1 MTSATDRFRRR
12 SDPLAAS
19 TEGAGRGVGSPLL
32 WICLVALLLAAGGTY
47 SWIRLRN
54 ELVAL
59 DVAVDTQWK
68 QVENQLERQ
77 HDLLP
82 KLAAVARRYAAH
94 EAGVLEKLAAARA
107 AYAGAN
113 ADAKPRLAG
122 QVDGVLAN
130 VLALAESY
138 PDLKADQQFRDLS
151 YEIAGSQN
159 RIALERQ
166 RYNEIVGVLNARL
179 RQVPWS
185 LVADGLES
193 ASFYEAPRE
202 QLADPD
208 LEL

>member
-1 MTSATDRFRRR
+1 MTSATDRFRHR
-12 SDPLAAS
+12 SDRLAPPTA
-19 TEGAGRGVGSPLL
+19 GAGRGVGSPRL
-32 WICLVALLLAAGGTY
+32 WISFIVLLLAAGVTY
-47 SWIRLRN
+47 SWIHLRN

-59 DVAVDTQWK
+59 DVAVNTQWK

-82 KLAAVARRYAAH
+82 KLATVTRRYAAH
-94 EAGVLEKLAAARA
+94 EAGIFEKFAAARA
-107 AYAGAN
+107 AFAGAS

-138 PDLKADQQFRDLS
+138 PDLKADVQFRDLS

-166 RYNEIVGVLNARL
+166 RYNELVGLLNARL
-179 RQVPWS
+179 RQIPWS
-185 LVADGLES
+185 FVAGDLES

>member
-1 MTSATDRFRRR
+1 MTSATDR
-12 SDPLAAS
+12 SDPLATATQS
-19 TEGAGRGVGSPLL
+19 GAGRGMGSALL
-32 WICLVALLLAAGGTY
+32 WISLVALLLLAAGLTY
-47 SWIRLRN
+47 SGIRLHN
-54 ELVAL
+54 ELIAL

-94 EAGVLEKLAAARA
+94 EAGVFEKLAAARA
-107 AYAGAN
+107 AYAGAS

-122 QVDGVLAN
+122 EVDGVLAN
-130 VLALAESY
+130 VLALAENY
-138 PDLKADQQFRDLS
+138 PDLKADGQFRDLS

-159 RIALERQ
+159 RVALERQ
-166 RYNEIVGVLNARL
+166 RYNEIVGLLNARL
-179 RQVPWS
+179 RQIPWS
-185 LVADGLES
+185 LVAGGLES

>member
-82 KLAAVARRYAAH
+82 KLAA
-94 EAGVLEKLAAARA
+94 ARA
-107 AYAGAN
+107 AYAGAS

-122 QVDGVLAN
+122 EVDGVLAN

>member
-1 MTSATDRFRRR
+1 MSSPNDRFQR
-12 SDPLAAS
+12 SSSSQTAPAGGSGGRAAS
-19 TEGAGRGVGSPLL
+19 SLPWFSLV
-32 WICLVALLLAAGGTY
+32 VALIAIGLTT

-54 ELVAL
+54 EVVAL
-59 DVAVDTQWK
+59 DVAVDTQWR
-68 QVENQLERQ
+68 QVENQLQRQ

-82 KLAAVARRYAAH
+82 KLASVARRYATH
-94 EAGVLEKLAAARA
+94 EANVIEKLAAARA
-107 AYAGAN
+107 AYAGAKG
-113 ADAKPRLAG
+113 DAKPRLAG
-122 QVDGVLAN
+122 ELDGVVVH

-179 RQVPWS
+179 RQLPWS
-185 LVADGLES
+185 LVSADIES
-193 ASFYEAPRE
+193 AAFYEAPQDR
-202 QLADPD
+202 LGDPE